1 MVRSAGYDPAGRRS
15 NHNHNHNR
23 CAMQLPG
30 TAVEVCLTVPANS
43 DSALTGSRQRL
54 MIPTGE

>member
-15 NHNHNHNR
+15 NHNHNC

-54 MIPTGE
+54 MIRTGE

>member
-15 NHNHNHNR
+15 NHNHNR